1 MTNNNRKITWKAIV
15 AVVLVMASL
24 FAMSSLVNAGI
35 VELILGEEYAE
46 VAAAASEESS
56 EPKPLRCTH
65 PIMLYSHNENCANNH
80 ENTVSVSVCMTSGCP
95 YVAKSACQKCLQN
108 AN

>member
-35 VELILGEEYAE
+35 VELILGEEYAA
-46 VAAAASEESS
+46 VASAWSS
-56 EPKPLRCTH
+56 SWKSHSGDCQWINSDEYKVCTQ
-65 PIMLYSHNENCANNH
+65 HN
-80 ENTVSVSVCMTSGCP
+80 TRQTKQICMITDCTEYYWPTCP
-95 YVAKSACQKCLQN
+95 SCK
-108 AN
+108 